1 MIEDLLG
8 SPVVTAELFGDS
20 VAVLYPEE
28 AAAIEHA
35 VDKRRREF
43 TSVRVCA
50 RRALARLGR
59 PPVPL
64 VPGTDGAPAWP
75 SGIVGSMT
83 HCDGYRACAVARTE
97 TVASLGIDAEPHL
110 PLPAGVQ
117 EAVTLPEEREH
128 LARLAARFPGTAWD
142 RLLFSAKESVYK
154 TWYPLTGRPLGFEE
168 ARVEFDPDGTFTAR
182 ILVEAPVGEFTG
194 RWLTGETHLLTAI
207 VHPRPATD

>member
-1 MIEDLLG
+1 MIEDLLR

-64 VPGTDGAPAWP
+64 VPGADGAPGWP
-75 SGIVGSMT
+75 PGIVGSMT
-83 HCDGYRACAVARTE
+83 HCDGYRACAVAKAE
-97 TVASLGIDAEPHL
+97 AVASLGIDAEPHL
-110 PLPAGVQ
+110 PLPSGVE
-117 EAVTLPEEREH
+117 EAVTLPAERAH
-128 LARLAARFPGTAWD
+128 LARLAARFPRTAWD

-168 ARVEFDPDGTFTAR
+168 ARVEFEPDGTFTAR
-182 ILVEAPVGEFTG
+182 LLVPAPVDAFAG
-194 RWLTGETHLLTAI
+194 RWLAGETHLLTAV
-207 VHPRPATD
+207 VHPRPATA